1 MPIEKTS
8 AIDAVHIDKLS
19 GALHLTIA
27 DHLEWDDD
35 HLFKLQ
41 DKINS
46 CLSFIESGEVFSAY
60 PDAKDRDFV
69 IDVVL
74 KYRPTADASAFFE
87 QAAPIIENAGILFRY
102 GPGPT
107 GYIDGNG

>member
-27 DHLEWDDD
+27 DYLEWDGD

-41 DKINS
+41 DKINT
-46 CLSFIESGEVFSAY
+46 CLAFIESGEVFSAY

-87 QAAPIIENAGILFRY
+87 QAAPIIENTGILFRY

-107 GYIDGNG
+107 GYVDGNG